1 MRIIAGRL
9 RRRAIKAP
17 KGHLTRP
24 TTDRTR
30 ESVFNLIGSRIDFE
44 DIQVLDLFAGTG
56 SLGLEA
62 ISRGANLV
70 YFVEEN
76 GRVMKVCRE
85 NATTLEVDDACVF
98 YQTDT
103 ASFLRTYSG
112 PAFDIVFADPP
123 YELPDIPKLP
133 DAVRP
138 HVKPDGFFVL
148 EHDQQHNFEEH
159 EDLIRTKEYGRTI
172 VSIFQYPGP
181 ENA

>member
-1 MRIIAGRL
+1 MRIIAGSL
-9 RRRAIKAP
+9 RSRTLKAP

-30 ESVFNLIGSRIDFE
+30 ESLFNLLTSRMDFH

-70 YFVEEN
+70 FFVEAN

-85 NATTLEVDDACVF
+85 NAMALEVDDATVY
-98 YQTDT
+98 YQTEV

-112 PAFDIVFADPP
+112 APFDVIFADPP
-123 YELPDIPKLP
+123 YSLEGIDRLPDKVWPLL
-133 DAVRP
+133 
-138 HVKPDGFFVL
+138 KPGGIFSL
-148 EHDQQHNFEEH
+148 EHDQQHNFES
-159 EDLIRTKEYGRTI
+159 DDRVVRVKSYGRTT
-172 VSIFQYPGP
+172 VSIFQK
-181 ENA
+181 